1 MKQRIL
7 FLINPIS
14 GIGKQKT
21 VEKIIEKELNPDRIK
36 YEIAYTQYRR
46 HAHELSKEAV
56 GKFDAVVAVGGDG
69 TVNEVGSALIN
80 TDTALAIIPTGSGN
94 GLARYLDI
102 PIRVN
107 KAMQVI
113 NEMTTKKIDSV
124 LINDYVS
131 LNVAGIGFDGHI
143 SHCFAD
149 LKSRGPLAYLRLIN
163 KEFIKYQS
171 ETYHITIEDK
181 TYEVPAFLISFAN
194 SSQWG
199 NNIQIAPGAKID
211 DGLIDVCII
220 KDFPKLSAPAYL
232 YALLDQSLT
241 QRPYDVVKR
250 ASEVTIECENE
261 LIGHA
266 DGEPITLGNKAII
279 KIQPLS
285 LNVIIPPVDFN
296 KNQIIEDLKEILP
309 PLPLLPKLPIENKL
323 KEDTKIR
330 KPQS

>member
-211 DGLIDVCII
+211 DGLID
-220 KDFPKLSAPAYL
+220 A
-232 YALLDQSLT
+232 
-241 QRPYDVVKR
+241 
-250 ASEVTIECENE
+250 
-261 LIGHA
+261 
-266 DGEPITLGNKAII
+266 
-279 KIQPLS
+279 
-285 LNVIIPPVDFN
+285 
-296 KNQIIEDLKEILP
+296 
-309 PLPLLPKLPIENKL
+309 
-323 KEDTKIR
+323 
-330 KPQS
+330 